1 MNLQIKRHTLKPT
14 STLGDLYI
22 DGEFFCRT
30 LERPDVAVEGASHP
44 VCIPLGTYEG
54 SITYFPHMKTDA
66 PLLSGTEPRTGIFI
80 HVGNYPKDSEG
91 CILVGL
97 SQSRDFVGNSRD
109 AFERLMHKLPKES
122 FTVEITTGDAYVI
135 R

>member
-1 MNLQIKRHTLKPT
+1 MKLQVTRHTLTPT

-22 DGEFFCRT
+22 DGSFFCRT
-30 LERPDVAVEGASHP
+30 LERPDVEQHGAGA
-44 VCIPLGTYEG
+44 VCIPLGTYGG
-54 SITYFPHMKTDA
+54 SITYFPHMKENA

-91 CILVGL
+91 CILIGL
-97 SQSRDFVGNSRD
+97 SQSKDFVGNSKD
-109 AFERLMHKLPKES
+109 AFERLMTKLNNQP
-122 FTVEITTGDAYVI
+122 FTIEITTGPAYVI

>member
-1 MNLQIKRHTLKPT
+1 MHLQIKRHTLTPT

-22 DGEFFCRT
+22 DGAFFCRT
-30 LERPDVAVEGASHP
+30 LERPDAAQPGVSGA
-44 VCIPLGTYEG
+44 VCIPLGTYG
-54 SITYFPHMKTDA
+54 LSVTYFPHMKEDA

-97 SQSRDFVGNSRD
+97 SQSKDFVGNSKD
-109 AFERLMHKLPKES
+109 AFERLMTKLAKNS
-122 FTVEITTGDAYVI
+122 LSIEITSGQPYVI

>member
-1 MNLQIKRHTLKPT
+1 MNLQVKRHTLTPT

-22 DGEFFCRT
+22 DGGFFCRT
-30 LERPDVAVEGASHP
+30 LERPDAAQPGVSGA
-44 VCIPLGTYEG
+44 VCIPLGNYEG
-54 SITYFPHMKTDA
+54 SIIYFPHMKEDA
-66 PLLSGTEPRTGIFI
+66 PLLNGTEPRTGIFV

-97 SQSRDFVGNSRD
+97 SQSRDFVGNSKD
-109 AFERLMHKLPKES
+109 AFERLMHKLGKEA